1 MITNERLPSVVIL
14 DINFAGYGVIRSL
27 NGLGIKLIGFCDTR
41 VPTPEVH
48 SRLLNEVISFSS
60 EKELLMLL
68 KEFKQCHEPPV
79 LFLNSDFYIELLS
92 RNFQSIEGIFNIC
105 MPTKKVLDTC
115 LSKVKFS
122 EFAKANKLTIP
133 NYTSIQFNDREIA
146 NQYIEGFN
154 FPLVIKPFLRDNK
167 WNESGYPKAFI
178 CNDENEAIE
187 LIKKAFEKTK
197 SIIVQEFIPG
207 DDSEIYFCLVYYN
220 GNNQCIASFCG
231 KKLTQWPV
239 GIGSTASATSI
250 DIEELEMETKK
261 VFDMLKIVG
270 FASMEYKRNHID
282 SKFYIIEPTIG
293 RLNLQEFVATVHGIN
308 LPLIAYN
315 SQTGKTIQSKV
326 NHHKERIVYI
336 DEWAYLKSALKQN
349 RGIKKYISEL
359 KNVIGL
365 RIVYRYFNLND
376 PMVFLYSLI
385 FFIIASL
392 KLGTNK

>member
-27 NGLGIKLIGFCDTR
+27 NGLGIKLIGFFDTR
-41 VPTPEVH
+41 VPTPEAH

-60 EKELLMLL
+60 ERELLILL
-68 KEFKQCHEPPV
+68 KQFKKCHEPPV

-105 MPTKKVLDTC
+105 MPTIQVLDTC
-115 LSKVKFS
+115 LNKVKFS
-122 EFAKANKLTIP
+122 EFAKENKLTIP
-133 NYTSIQFNDREIA
+133 NYRTLQFKDREIA
-146 NQYIEGFN
+146 NQYIEGLN
-154 FPLVIKPFLRDNK
+154 FPLVIKPFLRDDE

-178 CNDENEAIE
+178 GSDENEAIE

-220 GNNQCIASFCG
+220 GKNQCIASFCG

-239 GIGSTASATSI
+239 GIGSTASATSA
-250 DIEELEMETKK
+250 DINELEIETKK
-261 VFDMLKIVG
+261 IFDMLKIVG
-270 FASMEYKRNHID
+270 FASMEYKRNQTNG
-282 SKFYIIEPTIG
+282 KYYIIEPTIG
-293 RLNLQEFVATVHGIN
+293 RLNLQEFIATVHGIN
-308 LPLIAYN
+308 IPLIAYN
-315 SQTGKTIQSKV
+315 SLTGKTIQGKL
-326 NHHKERIVYI
+326 NLYNKRIVYI
-336 DEWAYLKSALKQN
+336 DEWAYLKSVIKQKK
-349 RGIKKYISEL
+349 GIKKYLSEL

-376 PMVFLYSLI
+376 PLVFLYSLI

-392 KLGTNK
+392 KLDTNK